1 MRISQTIS
9 RVAALFTTLTA
20 FAAVLALPATA
31 MEAPAAADQPPV
43 TEGVEE
49 IEVIGQRNLL
59 ALRMQVEAAQQEVHL
74 LFNDL
79 NTNDD
84 YDIVCKFQ
92 ERYFSKMKEKICM
105 PQYAW
110 DARADEGRIF
120 ADKVQ
125 GIANAETAPAN
136 LKIDYNE
143 PHLKEQMIEALR
155 NSPELF
161 DAIVKH
167 ATLMKELESAQAS
180 YFGDEEQ
187 EDH

>member
-1 MRISQTIS
+1 MRSS
-9 RVAALFTTLTA
+9 RKTSALTA
-20 FAAVLALPATA
+20 LLTVLFSFPVLA
-31 MEAPAAADQPPV
+31 MEAPLDVPASAA
-43 TEGVEE
+43 GVEE

-59 ALRMQVEAAQQEVHL
+59 ALRMQVEAAQEEVHL

-79 NTNDD
+79 NTDDD

-110 DARADEGRIF
+110 DIRAEEGRTF

-125 GIANAETAPAN
+125 GIASAETAPAN
-136 LKIDYNE
+136 LKIDYSE
-143 PHLKEQMIEALR
+143 PRLKEQMIEALR

-167 ATLMKELESAQAS
+167 ATLMEELSNAQET
-180 YFGDEEQ
+180 YFGDEEDK
-187 EDH
+187 EEH

>member
-1 MRISQTIS
+1 MRISRKIS
-9 RVAALFTTLTA
+9 ALTA
-20 FAAVLALPATA
+20 LSIVLFSFPVLA
-31 MEAPAAADQPPV
+31 MEAPLDAPASAA
-43 TEGVEE
+43 GVEE

-59 ALRMQVEAAQQEVHL
+59 ALRMQVEAAQEEVHL

-79 NTNDD
+79 NTDDD

-110 DARADEGRIF
+110 DIRAEEGRTF

-136 LKIDYNE
+136 LKIDYSE
-143 PHLKEQMIEALR
+143 PRLKEQMIEALR

-167 ATLMKELESAQAS
+167 ATLMEELSNAQET
-180 YFGDEEQ
+180 YFGDEDKE
-187 EDH
+187 EH